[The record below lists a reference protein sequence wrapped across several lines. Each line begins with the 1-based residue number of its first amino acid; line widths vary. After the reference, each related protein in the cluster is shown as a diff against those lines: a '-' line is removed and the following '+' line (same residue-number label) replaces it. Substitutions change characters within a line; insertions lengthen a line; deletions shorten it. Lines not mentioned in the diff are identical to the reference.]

1 MCAREHALAAHS
13 EQSHVKAI
21 IISPPAITATSDS
34 PLPAKL
40 ISPSFQ
46 VCHPPSCLH
55 QPDQR
60 ISLVLAAVFF
70 LLFFVPPFPQC
81 LAIQG
86 KASFP
91 LVFFPLF
98 LLRGCCALL
107 RCVSIQS
114 ITVAAGHGPHLQRRK
129 EYKKVEIGRRFKGT
143 WWLFLVVLA
152 LQKPICTS
160 FPLKSSRQRRAQQQ
174 HSGLEIL

>member
-70 LLFFVPPFPQC
+70 PLFFVPPFPQC

-91 LVFFPLF
+91 LVSFIPSQR
-98 LLRGCCALL
+98 LLCLTEMCLYPEYNSSSWTRTSSTETERVQKSRNREKIQRDMVIVFGCTGAAETHLHII
-107 RCVSIQS
+107 SI
-114 ITVAAGHGPHLQRRK
+114 
-129 EYKKVEIGRRFKGT
+129 KK
-143 WWLFLVVLA
+143 
-152 LQKPICTS
+152 Q
-160 FPLKSSRQRRAQQQ
+160 
-174 HSGLEIL
+174 